1 MDSKCTCKPSYYACL
16 LRSNLH
22 SSIKLNFHDLLQ
34 NDFFNMSP
42 ERHYAWIFPGGVSTV
57 QRRSAQLRLPVRLG
71 FKMFRKTY
79 PWLAR
84 FSPCGEPSIKSLNI
98 AYHMHHMKPKRSL
111 PAAFAKGLTLLAL
124 ICRHYPPKRVSD
136 FQHHKS
142 QHSPPTNA
150 DSHMDKLRSFHQWSL
165 FDPLPQGFSRN
176 T

>member
-34 NDFFNMSP
+34 NDLFIMSP

-57 QRRSAQLRLPVRLG
+57 PRRCAQLRLPVRLG
-71 FKMFRKTY
+71 LKMFRKTY

-84 FSPCGEPSIKSLNI
+84 FSPCGERFRKPLNI
-98 AYHMHHMKPKRSL
+98 ANHTHHMKLKRSL

-124 ICRHYPPKRVSD
+124 ICRHYPPKRLSD
-136 FQHHKS
+136 FHHHQS

-150 DSHMDKLRSFHQWSL
+150 DSRRNELHSFHQWSV
-165 FDPLPQGFSRN
+165 FDPLPKRFSRN